1 MRFLQPEFLFALF
14 MVVIPVIIHLFNF
27 RQYKKVYFSN
37 VALLKRVSQQTT
49 GARQLKRY
57 LLLLCRV
64 LTIVFLVFAFARPYI
79 PSTVEGQAASQNVVS
94 IYIDNSY
101 SMEAI
106 NREGTLLDEAKRKA
120 KEIAGSYAIN
130 DRFQLITNDFDG
142 IHQRLMSRIDFT
154 EAVDTIKISSMSRS
168 FKQIINRQNLLFK
181 GSAFLSTVTYL
192 LSDFQNNMRDQNT
205 MEKDTTSVFRLV
217 RLKAN
222 KQANISVDS
231 VWFLSPLHKSGGVEQ
246 LIVRLKN
253 NSDTQAE
260 QVSLKV
266 LINEQQKAFASVE
279 IAARGISL
287 DTLKFSGLSNGW
299 EEGRV
304 EIADNPITFDDHYYF
319 SFYVRKEIPLLV
331 IYDHQKNSYIDAVYR
346 SEPFFKVNTILQG
359 NVDYSRLSEYP
370 LIILSGVEEMTV
382 GLAQQLNQYVR
393 NGGDL
398 VVFPSE
404 TNKLTGLQ
412 TLTTALGIN
421 RPVEVI
427 RFRRKVNKIDVKNP
441 LFKGVF
447 KLLPRNISLPFALA
461 YIRYPGNGRN
471 LLELEDQIPFLS
483 QHHVQQGTVYLS
495 AVALNEKSSNLVR
508 HSLFVPILFQFAFT
522 SLNDQAL
529 SYTPGKDLYIEINPK
544 GFNANQSLRLR
555 NKDKEIIPDFRK
567 TEKGR
572 RLFISDQGMKSGIY
586 RLTSGD
592 SLLAKVAFND
602 NRSESDLSYL
612 NDAEL
617 KKIFKSESL
626 KLFEPGTKSLS
637 SEIKAVNFGVQLWKL
652 CLILSLVSVAAEIL
666 LLRYYRQMNIKN

>member
-1 MRFLQPEFLFALF
+1 

-27 RQYKKVYFSN
+27 RKYKKVYFSN

-79 PSTVEGQAASQNVVS
+79 PSSTPDSVVSQNVVS
-94 IYIDNSY
+94 IYMDNSY
-101 SMEAI
+101 SMEAL

-120 KEIAGSYAIN
+120 KEIVGAYALN

-142 IHQRLMSRIDFT
+142 IHKRLMTRNDFT
-154 EAVDTIKISSMSRS
+154 EAVDTIKISSISRS

-181 GSAFLSTVTYL
+181 GSGVQSTVTYL
-192 LSDFQNNMRDQNT
+192 LSDFQNNMWDQDSI
-205 MEKDTTSVFRLV
+205 EKDPASVFRLV
-217 RLKAN
+217 QLKAN

-253 NSDTQAE
+253 NSDTQAD
-260 QVSLKV
+260 QVPLKV
-266 LINEQQKAFASVE
+266 LVNEQQKAFASVNIE
-279 IAARGISL
+279 ARGISL
-287 DTLKFSGLSNGW
+287 DTLSFSGLSGGW

-304 EIADNPITFDDHYYF
+304 EIADNPITFDDQYYF

-331 IYDHQKNSYIDAVYR
+331 INDHQTNVYIEAVYG
-346 SEPFFKVNTILQG
+346 SEPFFNVNTILEA

-382 GLAQQLNQYVR
+382 GLAQQLSQYVR

-412 TLTTALGIN
+412 TLTTALGIS
-421 RPVEVI
+421 RPLEVI
-427 RFRRKVNKIDVKNP
+427 SSRRKVNKIDMKNP

-447 KLLPRNISLPFALA
+447 KSLPRNISLPFALA

-483 QHHVQQGTVYLS
+483 QYKVRQGRVYLS

-508 HSLFVPILFQFAFT
+508 HSLFVPIMFQFAFN
-522 SLNDQAL
+522 SLKDQAL
-529 SYTPGKDLYIEINPK
+529 SYTPGKDLYMEINQT
-544 GFNANQSLRLR
+544 GLDANPILRLN

-567 TEKGR
+567 TETGR
-572 RLFISDQGMKSGIY
+572 RMFISDQGMKSGIY
-586 RLTSGD
+586 KLTNGD

-612 NDAEL
+612 NDTEL
-617 KKIFKSESL
+617 KKIFKSESF

-666 LLRYYRQMNIKN
+666 LLRYYRQMNIKD